1 MSLSSYDYRVQLIRP
16 LIAHVKEAIDCNLI
30 EANASGP
37 QPSFPFATYT
47 IIDPFISIQF
57 EDGEN
62 EPFESVISITLHDDS
77 SLDVLNLATKLRKS
91 FTTEANLRK
100 FRELGIVI
108 VSLEPTASRDN
119 LITIDYERLAGFDLR
134 IRTQDSFV
142 DETKEPIDNINL
154 GGILHEG

>member
-1 MSLSSYDYRVQLIRP
+1 MSSYDYRVQLIRP

-37 QPSFPFATYT
+37 QPSLPFATYT

-57 EDGEN
+57 EDSEN

-91 FTTEANLRK
+91 FTAETSLRK
-100 FRELGIVI
+100 FRALGIVI
-108 VSLEPTASRDN
+108 VSMEPTASRDN

-134 IRTQDSFV
+134 VRVRDSYQD
-142 DETKEPIDNINL
+142 DTKEPITNINL
-154 GGILHEG
+154 GGNINEG